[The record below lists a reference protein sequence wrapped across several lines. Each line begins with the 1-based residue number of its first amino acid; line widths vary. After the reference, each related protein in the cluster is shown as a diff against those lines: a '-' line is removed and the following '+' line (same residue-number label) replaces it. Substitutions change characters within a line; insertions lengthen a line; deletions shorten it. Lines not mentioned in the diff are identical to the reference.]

1 MPQFSESQL
10 EAALLAAF
18 QANDEKERLLHELE
32 LDIGFDIPR
41 PEYTDDATALA
52 KIAMRVIRDNAK

>member
-1 MPQFSESQL
+1 MSQFSESQL

-18 QANDEKERLLHELE
+18 KANDKKEQLLRELE

-41 PEYTDDATALA
+41 PNYTSDAAALA
-52 KIAMRVIRDNAK
+52 KIAMQVIRDNAQ

>member
-10 EAALLAAF
+10 EAASLAAF
-18 QANDEKERLLHELE
+18 KANDEKERLLHELE

-41 PEYTDDATALA
+41 PEYTDDTAALS
-52 KIAMRVIRDNAK
+52 KIAMRVIRDNVE